1 MIEARKEEYVV
12 IWRPALILV
21 HREDEQEL
29 PREEAG
35 KYSLAKE
42 TTFKGFE
49 VLGNWS
55 IETPGREWSEVRT

>member
-1 MIEARKEEYVV
+1 M
-12 IWRPALILV
+12 V

-35 KYSLAKE
+35 KYSLAKG